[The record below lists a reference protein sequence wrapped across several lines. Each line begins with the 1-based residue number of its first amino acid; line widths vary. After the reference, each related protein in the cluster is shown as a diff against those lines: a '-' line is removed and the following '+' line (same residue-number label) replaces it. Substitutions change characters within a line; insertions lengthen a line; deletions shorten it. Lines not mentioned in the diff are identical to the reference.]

1 MIEEKMMTTRV
12 YDVKKQKNTL
22 NRIIVLILIIIEI
35 LLVSR
40 LMNNPSLIDQGFVST
55 LSMISKVLIIPF
67 ESMFSSWIASA
78 MSTQSVVDV
87 ATVVSMAMYALIA
100 SVIIV
105 FSNILKDNEDR
116 VIRL

>member
-1 MIEEKMMTTRV
+1 
-12 YDVKKQKNTL
+12 
-22 NRIIVLILIIIEI
+22 
-35 LLVSR
+35 
-40 LMNNPSLIDQGFVST
+40 
-55 LSMISKVLIIPF
+55 
-67 ESMFSSWIASA
+67 